1 MAVSSGLE
9 PEYYAPEAYVLPLDD
24 KTMVYQSG
32 LAPASSVPQ
41 TDALL
46 LKLQVACGR
55 DNGTRTH
62 ECRAE
67 NPMP

>member
-46 LKLQVACGR
+46 LKLQIACGR

-62 ECRAE
+62 GCRAE